1 MACISFSED
10 LLNRK
15 QIAEN
20 LLQILKNNNDIRV
33 LAIDS
38 RWGTGKTT
46 FVKMWSQLISE
57 NYKEENETMYFNA
70 WENDFVNEPIV
81 SLLAELEKQ
90 MNEKNSHI
98 KNIFEKGKDKVKPFV
113 QIGGKIGLKYLT
125 KGVLDNVTWSDLTE
139 EGVQELSKKIG
150 DLIFKEVETAKKSRK
165 ALKEDL
171 INFQKNINKKVIVF
185 VDELD
190 RCRPTYAIELLE
202 TIKHIFDIDNF
213 IFVVSL
219 DKEQLSQSIKTIYGQ
234 GMDSEGYL
242 KRFFDLEYNLPL
254 NTNLKNYISVQNTK
268 INNYN
273 ENNIKYFKRFI
284 EEIFNSENYSL
295 RDVNKAFNYIKI
307 LLPMIEEFDKNNEQK
322 YYEAYLIV
330 ISYIYV
336 YFINLKIK
344 HDDIFK
350 DISKLNYK
358 PSIEYIKNN
367 LVTFDKETFNLKFNN
382 FADIKV
388 KELLEEVI
396 EKYLLLIYD
405 LNIYKTNPDIFYDEK
420 FRDRYKV
427 GLKQQDGTY
436 WYGADFNLRHLE
448 ENLKVLEKMNFIS
461 NFKTN

>member
-1 MACISFSED
+1 MECTSFSED

-81 SLLAELEKQ
+81 SLLSELEKQ

-125 KGVLDNVTWSDLTE
+125 KGVLDNVTWNDLTE
-139 EGVQELSKKIG
+139 EGVQELSNKIG

-307 LLPMIEEFDKNNEQK
+307 LLPMIVEFDKKNEEK
-322 YYEAYLIV
+322 YYESYLIIV
-330 ISYIYV
+330 SYIYA

-344 HDDIFK
+344 HDDILKNIIKF
-350 DISKLNYK
+350 NYE
-358 PSIEYIKNN
+358 PDIEYIKSN
-367 LVTFDKETFNLKFNN
+367 LITFDKERFNLKFND

-405 LNIYKTNPDIFYDEK
+405 LNIYEANSNIFYGDE
-420 FRDRYKV
+420 FRDRYQV
-427 GLKQQDGTY
+427 GLKLEDGTY
-436 WYGADFNLRHLE
+436 WYGADFNLRHLD